1 MHIELHEVRRE
12 IMRQLGTGIIK
23 DIGRD
28 ADRRVQGL
36 EQYLYNTERSA
47 YVLGVSGGVDSTT
60 SSILAQTACRN
71 LRSVGR
77 IGKFVALRLPYGVQR
92 DEDDAQHALDIIKPD
107 QVLTIN
113 IKPAVDA
120 MMEQL
125 GTRDLSDAQYDFIKG
140 NVKAR
145 QRMIAQ
151 YAVAGMHDGLV
162 IGTDHAS
169 EALMGFFTKFG
180 DGAADVVPKWNLT
193 KGQVRQMASF
203 LGVPESLAYKV
214 PTADLE
220 DLKPGLPDE
229 VAYGVTY
236 EQIDAFL
243 LGEDVSDEAA
253 NIMITQYRK
262 TAHKRDQPVRILM

>member
-28 ADRRVQGL
+28 ADRRIQGM
-36 EQYLYNTERSA
+36 EQYLYKSGRSA

-71 LRSVGR
+71 LRLAGR
-77 IGKFVALRLPYGVQR
+77 VGKFVALRLPYGVQH

-125 GTRDLSDAQYDFIKG
+125 GMRDLSDAQYDFIKG
-140 NVKAR
+140 NVKGR
-145 QRMIAQ
+145 QRMIAH
-151 YAVAGMHDGLV
+151 YAVAGRHDGLV

-193 KGQVRQMASF
+193 KGQVRQTASV
-203 LGVPESLAYKV
+203 LGVPDSLAYKV